1 MMNKSEIDWCDFSWN
16 PVTGCRRGC
25 EYCYA
30 RNQARRFSGDVRVN
44 VTDPQ
49 LHAEEGPA
57 GKIYTLP
64 RPFKNNRGTTVP
76 HPAGFEPTFHE
87 YRIGDPARKKKPAS
101 IFVCSMAD
109 LFGPW
114 VPDEWIA
121 RVFEACKAAPWHNYM
136 FLTKYPERYQQLQ
149 RADLLPGDKNFW
161 FGATAADAKQ
171 TERAADAVGA
181 LPAYIHAFVSI
192 EPIMEDITATPGWT
206 YAMDDIDKGYF
217 DWIIVGAETGNRKG
231 KIAPERAWI
240 ENIIEAAAIT
250 HAPVLLKDSK
260 ELRAVWGDDLIQD
273 FPPELRPMSE
283 DNSIPHCKECEEA
296 VREGQGKRG
305 EKITCKATGRHA
317 RGRYTRSSPPWCP
330 KRKGESSAE

>member
-49 LHAEEGPA
+49 LRAEEGPT
-57 GKIYTLP
+57 GRIYTLP
-64 RPFKNNRGTTVP
+64 HPFKNSRGTTIP

-87 YRIGDPARKKKPAS
+87 YRLGDPARKKKPAS

-114 VPDEWIA
+114 VPDEWID

-136 FLTKYPERYQQLQ
+136 FLTKYPERYIKL
-149 RADLLPGDKNFW
+149 AEAGKLPRSRDWPNNFW
-161 FGATAADAKQ
+161 YGSTITTPETPAFCADGYK
-171 TERAADAVGA
+171 T
-181 LPAYIHAFVSI
+181 FVSI
-192 EPIMEDITATPGWT
+192 EPISASFDYDAADVTALRT
-206 YAMDDIDKGYF
+206 

-240 ENIIEAAAIT
+240 ENIIKGAAEI

-296 VREGQGKRG
+296 AREGQGKRG

-330 KRKGESSAE
+330 KRRKDNAE

>member
-1 MMNKSEIDWCDFSWN
+1 MNKTDIEWADMTWN
-16 PVTGCRRGC
+16 PVVGCKHGC

-30 RNQARRFSGDVRVN
+30 RRIAKRFGGYDKADGTITTHN
-44 VTDPQ
+44 P
-49 LHAEEGPA
+49 
-57 GKIYTLP
+57 LP
-64 RPFKNNRGTTVP
+64 RAELHQPLTITRSSGKTVNSPFP
-76 HPAGFEPTFHE
+76 FGFEPTLLY
-87 YRIGDPARKKKPAS
+87 YRLEEPQHIKKPHT

-136 FLTKYPERYQQLQ
+136 FLTKYPERY
-149 RADLLPGDKNFW
+149 ADLANAGKLPRARECPNFW
-161 FGATAADAKQ
+161 YGTTVTKAGD
-171 TERAADAVGA
+171 RAFTPGVTFNTF
-181 LPAYIHAFVSI
+181 LSI
-192 EPIMEDITATPGWT
+192 EPISGPLDAGLGSFGG
-206 YAMDDIDKGYF
+206 AR
-217 DWIIVGAETGNRKG
+217 WIIVGAETGNRKG

-250 HAPVLLKDSK
+250 RTPVLLKDSK

-330 KRKGESSAE
+330 KRSKDKIE